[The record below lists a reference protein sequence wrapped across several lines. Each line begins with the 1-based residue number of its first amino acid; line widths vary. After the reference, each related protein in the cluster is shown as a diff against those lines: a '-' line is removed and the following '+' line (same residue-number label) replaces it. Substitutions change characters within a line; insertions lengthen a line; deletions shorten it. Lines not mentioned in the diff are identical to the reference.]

1 MPEMTLPETALPG
14 TTPLEALG
22 KTEDVFHR
30 GRFHLIQPA
39 LKGHRSGVDAMMLAA
54 CVPNEFN
61 GHVAD
66 LGAGAGAAG
75 FAVAARCEQAQVTLI
90 ERSELMTEFAR
101 KSMALE
107 ANASLAPRLSLL
119 NADVSLTG
127 KKREEAGLVS
137 NYFDFAIMNPP
148 FNSAADRSTPHALKA
163 EAHVMPP
170 DMFETWIKTAAAIVK
185 PGGSVAIIARPASL
199 YTILTA
205 LSARFGAIQIIPIHP
220 RPQAPAI
227 RLIFIGVKGS
237 KAPLSF
243 EPALNLH
250 ENTGNSFTERAIAIN
265 NGLTSLL

>member
-1 MPEMTLPETALPG
+1 MAETTSLETLGE
-14 TTPLEALG
+14 
-22 KTEDVFHR
+22 TEDVFHR

-39 LKGHRSGVDAMMLAA
+39 LKGHRSGVDAMILAA
-54 CVPNEFN
+54 CVPDGFS
-61 GHVAD
+61 GRVAD

-101 KSMALE
+101 KSMALKV
-107 ANASLAPRLSLL
+107 NATLAPRLSLL
-119 NADVSLTG
+119 NADVSLAG
-127 KKREEAGLVS
+127 QKREEAGLTS

-170 DMFETWIKTAAAIVK
+170 DMFETWVKTAAAIIK
-185 PGGSVAIIARPASL
+185 PSGSLAIIARPASL

-205 LSARFGAIQIIPIHP
+205 LSSRFGAIRIVPIHP
-220 RPQAPAI
+220 RPHAAAI
-227 RLIFIGVKGS
+227 RIIIIGVKGS
-237 KAPLSF
+237 KAPLNF
-243 EPALNLH
+243 ETALNLH
-250 ENTGNSFTERAIAIN
+250 ENTGHSFTERALAIN

>member
-1 MPEMTLPETALPG
+1 MPETLSSETAG
-14 TTPLEALG
+14 ETTGE
-22 KTEDVFHR
+22 TEDVFHR

-54 CVPNEFN
+54 CVPDHFS
-61 GHVAD
+61 GRVAD

-75 FAVAARCEQAQVTLI
+75 FAVASRCERAEITLI
-90 ERSELMTEFAR
+90 ERSQLMTTFAR
-101 KSMALE
+101 KSMALA
-107 ANASLAPRLSLL
+107 ANSILAPRINLL
-119 NADVSLTG
+119 EADVSLTG
-127 KKREEAGLVS
+127 KQREEAGLTS
-137 NYFDFAIMNPP
+137 NHFDFAIMNPP
-148 FNSAADRSTPHALKA
+148 FNLATDRSTPHALKA

-170 DMFETWIKTAAAIVK
+170 GMFEAWIKTAAAIVK
-185 PGGSVAIIARPASL
+185 PGGSIAIIARPASL
-199 YTILTA
+199 YPILTA
-205 LSARFGAIQIIPIHP
+205 LSARFGAIRIIPIHP

-250 ENTGNSFTERAIAIN
+250 ENIGNSFTERAIAIN

>member
-1 MPEMTLPETALPG
+1 MPEITLPETALP
-14 TTPLEALG
+14 EAFG
-22 KTEDVFHR
+22 ETEDVFHR

-54 CVPNEFN
+54 SVPDGFI
-61 GHVAD
+61 GRVAD

-107 ANASLAPRLSLL
+107 VNSQLAPRLSLL

-127 KKREEAGLVS
+127 KKREEAGLIS

-170 DMFETWIKTAAAIVK
+170 DMFEAWIKTAAAIVK
-185 PGGSVAIIARPASL
+185 PTGSVAIIARPASIFA
-199 YTILTA
+199 ILTA
-205 LSARFGAIQIIPIHP
+205 LSSRFGAIRIIPVHP
-220 RPQAPAI
+220 RPQAAAI
-227 RLIFIGVKGS
+227 RLIVIGVKGS

-243 EPALNLH
+243 EPVLNLH

-265 NGLTSLL
+265 NGLTSLF